1 MTGQVILKTFV
12 FLYLLI
18 GVFSK
23 LEIKKNNISGLSVRI
38 YGQSAVF

>member
-1 MTGQVILKTFV
+1 MLKTFL

-23 LEIKKNNISGLSVRI
+23 LEIKKNHISGLSVRI
-38 YGQSAVF
+38 YGQSALSSDHVK

>member
-1 MTGQVILKTFV
+1 MLNTFL

-23 LEIKKNNISGLSVRI
+23 LEIKKNHISGLNIRI
-38 YGQSAVF
+38 YGQSSLSFDHVK